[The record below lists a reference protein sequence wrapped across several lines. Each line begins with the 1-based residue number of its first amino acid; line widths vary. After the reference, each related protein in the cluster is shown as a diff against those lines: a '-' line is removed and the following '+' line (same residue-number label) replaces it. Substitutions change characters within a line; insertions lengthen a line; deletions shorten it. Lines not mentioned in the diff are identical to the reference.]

1 MKAFFLTTYA
11 YYEFYLVQNILFT
24 SINELNMFAF
34 VF

>member
-24 SINELNMFAF
+24 SINEL